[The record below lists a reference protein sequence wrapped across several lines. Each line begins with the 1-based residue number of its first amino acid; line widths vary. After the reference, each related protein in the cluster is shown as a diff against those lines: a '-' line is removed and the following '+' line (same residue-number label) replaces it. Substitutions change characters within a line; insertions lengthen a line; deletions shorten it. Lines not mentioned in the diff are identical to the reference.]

1 MEDDKIHDLSPLIA
15 GFSSERRGP
24 KPMQQPD
31 EDTDTTNSPATYSP
45 SSCKRL
51 IDLDPQEEDEEVQQQ
66 QLQGSETPHAVRR
79 LSCGDG
85 GMCDP
90 AILKEV
96 FFPVWHRQS
105 EDLTASPRPSESPS
119 SASSSDEDHNASPTY
134 QKRGRFLVWPAVK
147 GGPRAAP
154 SSVVASALRG

>member
-1 MEDDKIHDLSPLIA
+1 MEDDKSPVIA

-24 KPMQQPD
+24 KPTEQPD
-31 EDTDTTNSPATYSP
+31 EDTTNSPATYSP

-51 IDLDPQEEDEEVQQQ
+51 IDLDPQEEDEEVQQD
-66 QLQGSETPHAVRR
+66 QLQGSETSHAVRR

-96 FFPVWHRQS
+96 FFPVWHHHKHE
-105 EDLTASPRPSESPS
+105 EDLTASPRPGGSP
-119 SASSSDEDHNASPTY
+119 SSSDEEDHNNASSSMSPTY

-154 SSVVASALRG
+154 SSVASALRG